1 VDDRDKTVLSEFATQ
16 VRRSFPA
23 ARIWAFGSRTRG
35 EATWESDLDVCV
47 VLETVDAET
56 RRVISDLAWEIG
68 FDHDVVVSSIL
79 FSRNMFEQ
87 GPASASPLVH
97 TILEEGVAA

>member
-1 VDDRDKTVLSEFATQ
+1 MDDRDKTVLSEFAAQ
-16 VRRSFPA
+16 VRRTFPA

-56 RRVISDLAWEIG
+56 RREISDLAWEIG

-79 FSRNMFEQ
+79 FSRDMFEQ

-97 TILEEGVAA
+97 T